1 MLDLQ
6 SKTFGI
12 GCLFT
17 LGLPIFLL
25 FMLNEVIHRMAYQS
39 RKRDYRTPREKN
51 AVTWRNTK
59 LIVLFFT
66 LAIIVWVF
74 KNRYEYWAWIKTYFY

>member
-1 MLDLQ
+1 LDQ
-6 SKTFGI
+6 PVYSSKADPKVVCFI
-12 GCLFT
+12 S
-17 LGLPIFLL
+17 
-25 FMLNEVIHRMAYQS
+25 NEVIHCMAYQS

-59 LIVLFFT
+59 LIVLFST